1 MVGMPRVPS
10 KFRVPGSLQTIAPK
24 GMSAVHLIE
33 IIIASR
39 NVAAL
44 CIDLFCDTGALRLD
58 PYPFAEQQSCS
69 SWEPS

>member
-1 MVGMPRVPS
+1 MVGMPSAPS
-10 KFRVPGSLQTIAPK
+10 MFRDPGSLQTIAPE

-33 IIIASR
+33 MIIASR
-39 NVAAL
+39 DVAAL
-44 CIDLFCDTGALRLD
+44 CIELFCDTGALGVD